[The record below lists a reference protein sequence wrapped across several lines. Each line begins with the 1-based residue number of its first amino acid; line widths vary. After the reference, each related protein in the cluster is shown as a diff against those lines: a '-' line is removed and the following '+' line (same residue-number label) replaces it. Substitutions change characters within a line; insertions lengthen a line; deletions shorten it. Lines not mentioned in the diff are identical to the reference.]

1 MSEDE
6 LYVHIHS
13 LCHLLLSVRRAK
25 EGKEALE
32 EVNVKCVKYFSKC

>member
-25 EGKEALE
+25 EEKKVLE
-32 EVNVKCVKYFSKC
+32 KVNVKWVKYFSKC